1 MADDASDSGSEFGD
15 LIDQLIAERA
25 QGLGVDNQS
34 DISVST
40 VHTADLSDFDS
51 EVEIDSS
58 ESDAEVDSD
67 AEWVDIIEDFEKEPF
82 ESEFGPTMPLGLDA
96 KPVEYFLQLFPETL
110 FQKIK
115 EETERYAHQ
124 QGAATFTSVAEI
136 KAYLGMLFLMGVV
149 QLPSYRHYWS
159 KNPVLRQH
167 SIASVMPRNRYE
179 LLTKYFH
186 LNDSTKN
193 PARNFPGHDKLH
205 KVRPVLDNAKKKFPR
220 HYKPHKNVAVD
231 EAMIKFKGRCSFLQY
246 IPSKPCKWGI
256 KAWAIADSE
265 SFYLV
270 DFNIY
275 TGKDV
280 NCVNNVPLGTRV
292 VCDLV
297 KPLYKKF
304 HHVYFDN
311 FFTSVQLLEALLRKK
326 NLRLRNCPTKPSR
339 TASRHKNVQAEKQW
353 RNEKNAEGE
362 TYGCD
367 LV

>member
-124 QGAATFTSVAEI
+124 QGFEVKTVNRR
-136 KAYLGMLFLMGVV
+136 KRDLLV
-149 QLPSYRHYWS
+149 
-159 KNPVLRQH
+159 PVI
-167 SIASVMPRNRYE
+167 SFIN
-179 LLTKYFH
+179 
-186 LNDSTKN
+186 
-193 PARNFPGHDKLH
+193 
-205 KVRPVLDNAKKKFPR
+205 NA
-220 HYKPHKNVAVD
+220 
-231 EAMIKFKGRCSFLQY
+231 L
-246 IPSKPCKWGI
+246 
-256 KAWAIADSE
+256 
-265 SFYLV
+265 
-270 DFNIY
+270 
-275 TGKDV
+275 
-280 NCVNNVPLGTRV
+280 
-292 VCDLV
+292 
-297 KPLYKKF
+297 
-304 HHVYFDN
+304 
-311 FFTSVQLLEALLRKK
+311 
-326 NLRLRNCPTKPSR
+326 
-339 TASRHKNVQAEKQW
+339 
-353 RNEKNAEGE
+353 
-362 TYGCD
+362 
-367 LV
+367 